1 MNGNNNTDS
10 DCCTDNSGRPNTIDL
25 LLAAAV
31 LIFCLCLFWVV
42 PRWLINPTS
51 LTRPPSWA
59 EEMNS
64 RKVDAPTD
72 VWDGS
77 IGDIFVYEYDPF
89 NGPEQGVLPDAF

>member
-1 MNGNNNTDS
+1 MNGTNNTS
-10 DCCTDNSGRPNTIDL
+10 GDCRPDNSNSHDTIDL
-25 LLAAAV
+25 LRAVAV

-42 PRWLINPTS
+42 PRWLIN
-51 LTRPPSWA
+51 PPSWA

-77 IGDIFVYEYDPF
+77 IGDIFVYEYGIGEDP
-89 NGPEQGVLPDAF
+89 ESWPDTF